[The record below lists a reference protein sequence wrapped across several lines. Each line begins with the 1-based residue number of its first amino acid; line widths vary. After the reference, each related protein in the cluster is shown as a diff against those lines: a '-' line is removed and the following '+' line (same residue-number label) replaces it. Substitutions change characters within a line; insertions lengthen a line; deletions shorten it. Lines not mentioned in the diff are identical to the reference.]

1 VDFVEVDGGKREVDM
16 QLYAT
21 ELMGAETYDDQ
32 GNFVG
37 RVREFFIEPADQ
49 PNRIARLLLSR
60 GRFQPLV
67 AKYDQIATVAPGTIR
82 LNCNE
87 MALELYQPNE
97 GWLAVRKDLLDQQII
112 DTQGRKVV
120 RVNDVDL
127 AEQRTNGNVE
137 LRLTQVDVGLPGAVR
152 RLLQGVVSPSV
163 VRKLQRR
170 LPQRTIRWEFV
181 NLIEP
186 DPLRRVKLRITHEK
200 LEDLHPADLA
210 EMMEELSA
218 AERQGIIASLDEEM
232 AGKVLAELDER
243 LTRQI
248 VEKLDPE
255 KAADILEEMAPDAAA
270 DLLADLPK
278 ETSEELLEEMPGQ
291 EAEDVRELLSFDP
304 STAGGMMNTE
314 FVFLGETATRE
325 EVLSWM
331 RTQDLNLDSLDS
343 VVLLDSAAQFSGI
356 VTIARL
362 LMAAPEQS
370 ISELKLEPLLS
381 VQANADETE
390 VFELFDKYNLRTL
403 TVVDET
409 QRPIGTIAV
418 DDVVSRLVAK

>member
-1 VDFVEVDGGKREVDM
+1 M

-21 ELMGAETYDDQ
+21 ELMGAEAYDVQ
-32 GNFVG
+32 GHFVG

-49 PNRIARLLLSR
+49 PNRISHFLLSR
-60 GRFQPLV
+60 GRFQPLL
-67 AKYDQIATVAPGTIR
+67 AKYNQVGAVAPGTIR
-82 LNCNE
+82 LYCSE
-87 MALELYQPNE
+87 RDLTLYTPNE
-97 GWLAVRKDLLDQQII
+97 SWLAVRKDLLDQQII

-152 RLLQGVVSPSV
+152 RLLQGVVAPGV
-163 VRKLQRR
+163 IRKLQNP

-218 AERQGIIASLDEEM
+218 AERQGIIASLDEET
-232 AGKVLAELDER
+232 AAKVLAELDER
-243 LTRQI
+243 LTTKI

-270 DLLADLPK
+270 DLLADLSK
-278 ETSEELLEEMPGQ
+278 ETSEELLDEMPGQ
-291 EAEDVRELLSFDP
+291 EADEVRELLEFDP
-304 STAGGMMNTE
+304 ATAGGMMNPD
-314 FVFLGETATRE
+314 FASVGEDSTRE
-325 EVLSWM
+325 EVLEWM
-331 RTQDLNLDSLDS
+331 RGEELNYDELDTI
-343 VVLLDSAAQFSGI
+343 VLLDSAAQFSGT
-356 VTIARL
+356 VSVARL
-362 LMAAPEQS
+362 LLAASDQRMM
-370 ISELKLEPLLS
+370 ELRMEPLLCAS
-381 VQANADETE
+381 ANADDKE
-390 VFELFDKYNLRTL
+390 VFELFDKYNLRML
-403 TVVDET
+403 TVVDGEN
-409 QRPIGTIAV
+409 RPIGTITV
-418 DDVVSRLVAK
+418 DDVVSKLLKD